1 MNLILKTTLKNV
13 IGKPFRSFL
22 VIFSIFI
29 CSIAG
34 MFCFDLMKTE
44 QVVVDNL
51 FRQFIG
57 DADVSFA
64 GQGADLSLLPEGF
77 PEHNVV
83 GVMQFGDTLY
93 ENVPGEFFIVSAKQ
107 VRVVGIDI
115 DSAVALGML
124 DEGMPLNDM
133 EAIVTKS
140 FADLYGCEV
149 GDTVQIH
156 DVRGEYVDLTVAYI
170 VPTKPL
176 SILYR
181 GNSAVVNENTAEVL
195 SCGQDVNPMYF
206 FDFADDESA
215 NLAESMLNETFP
227 NADVSNFATMFD
239 NEEELKETM
248 GMMFLVFAIAF
259 LLVIFITASICER
272 IVSERMSFVGTLRS
286 LGLSARNTGFILLLE
301 NVVYAILGSV
311 PAVILYSLVRDSMYE
326 SILSFDM
333 SDGSKFV
340 LNVDPLSPLLC
351 TGVIIGAIV
360 VECII
365 PLKAQIKALN
375 TSIRDIIFD
384 NRDTDYK
391 FSRFGITVGTIL
403 LITCIV
409 SFFFRNNIYGAA
421 VCMISGVFALSF
433 LFPLLLRVIT
443 NFIKDTASKAD
454 KERWALAA
462 VEAGSRKS
470 AVGSGVL
477 SVTSTAMC
485 IIVFTVAMSIMG
497 NFSGS
502 IYDCD
507 VVAFTSKKPDYYTYV
522 EHLDGVTDTEIIY
535 SSGTEYVQFNG
546 EDHSFEFYG
555 LPDGG
560 FRMYN
565 AYTGV
570 PERIEDGTIMLNL
583 SWASRHDISE
593 GDVVT
598 ITINPNGVFPIE
610 KQYTVAGFFKTVQDS
625 GGTEAILMSYD
636 DYSYVFHPTP
646 GMLLIRTDNP
656 DATADALRTYG
667 VGTFGD
673 VKTNEE
679 VMNEQKDSNATTL
692 RIFGIII
699 GIALGMTCIGMV
711 SNQLIGFEGRKKE
724 CAVMLSTAMNKKT
737 LSDILFREMIIT
749 SVTSSAV
756 GTIVGSILLLVIRSA
771 MNQSDNLY
779 MPISYKPGMVLL
791 FWVIITLVFA
801 LTVLFPIKN
810 LKKMKIAE
818 QIKYE

>member
-22 VIFSIFI
+22 VVFSIFI
-29 CSIAG
+29 CAIAA
-34 MFCFDLMKTE
+34 MFCFDLMKIE
-44 QVVVDNL
+44 QDVVDNI

-57 DADVSFA
+57 DADLSFS

-83 GVMQFGDTLY
+83 GVQQFSDTVY
-93 ENVPGEFFIVSAKQ
+93 ENVPGEYFIVSSKS
-107 VRVVGIDI
+107 VRIIGIDI
-115 DSAVALGML
+115 DAAVVLGML
-124 DEGMPLNDM
+124 DDGMPLNDG
-133 EAIVTKS
+133 EAIVTRS
-140 FADLYGCEV
+140 FANLYECEV

-156 DVRGEYVDLTVAYI
+156 DVRGEYVDITVAYI

-176 SILYR
+176 SILFR
-181 GNSAVVNENTAEVL
+181 GNCVVVNENTAQIL

-206 FDFADDESA
+206 FSFADDETTD
-215 NLAESMLNETFP
+215 LAESMLVEAFP
-227 NADVSNFATMFD
+227 NADVSNYATMFD
-239 NEEELKETM
+239 NEEEMKETM

-286 LGLSARNTGFILLLE
+286 LGLSARATGLILLLE

-311 PAVILYSLVRDSMYE
+311 PAVVLYALIRDKMYGALFN
-326 SILSFDM
+326 IDL
-333 SDGSKFV
+333 SDGSNLV
-340 LNVDPLSPLLC
+340 LDIGPLSPFLC

-365 PLKAQIKALN
+365 PLKAQLKALN

-391 FSRFGITVGTIL
+391 FSRFGTAMGIVL
-403 LITCIV
+403 LIVFIV
-409 SFFFRNNIYGAA
+409 ALFFRTNIYGAA

-433 LFPLLLRVIT
+433 LFPLLLRAIT
-443 NFIKDTASKAD
+443 NFIKDAAGKAD

-485 IIVFTVAMSIMG
+485 IIVFTVATSIM
-497 NFSGS
+497 SVYTGS

-507 VVAFTSKKPDYYTYV
+507 VVAMTSKKPEYYTYV

-535 SSGTEYVQFNG
+535 SSGTEYVKFNG
-546 EDHSFEFYG
+546 TDQSFEFYG
-555 LPDGG
+555 LPEGG

-565 AYTGV
+565 AFTNV
-570 PERIEDGTIMLNL
+570 PERIEDGTIMLST
-583 SWASRHDISE
+583 SWASRHDVNQ

-598 ITINPNGVFPIE
+598 ITINPDGVFPIE
-610 KQYTVAGFFKTVQDS
+610 RQYTVAGFYKTVQANAGS
-625 GGTEAILMSYD
+625 EAVLMSYD
-636 DYSYVFHPTP
+636 DYAYIFHPTP
-646 GMLLIRTDNP
+646 GMLLIRSDNP
-656 DATADALRTYG
+656 DETANALKTYG

-673 VKTNEE
+673 VKTYED
-679 VMNEQKDSNATTL
+679 VMNEQKDSNASTL
-692 RIFGIII
+692 RIFGVVIA
-699 GIALGMTCIGMV
+699 IALGMTCIGMI

-749 SVTSSAV
+749 ATVSSIV
-756 GTIVGSILLLVIRSA
+756 GTIVGSIMILVIRSA
-771 MNQSDNLY
+771 VYHSDSLY
-779 MPISYKPGMVLL
+779 MPITYKPGMVLI